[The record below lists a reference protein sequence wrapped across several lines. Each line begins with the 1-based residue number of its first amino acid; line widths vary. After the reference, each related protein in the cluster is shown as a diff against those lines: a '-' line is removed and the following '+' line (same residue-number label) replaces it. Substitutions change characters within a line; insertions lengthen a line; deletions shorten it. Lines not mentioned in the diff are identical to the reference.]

1 MTSQRA
7 TAAGDLQ
14 VATVGSARVLTL
26 NRPVRRNALTPELG
40 SALGREL
47 DAAARDAGL
56 RAVVLRGAGG
66 HFCVGLDLKWFAS
79 LGVDPG
85 AAALQQG
92 LSEFQQCVHTIVAC
106 PLPVVAALEGS
117 VAGFG
122 LDLALACDIRVAAD
136 TLAVSSSFAR
146 MGLIPD
152 GGSTYTL
159 ARLVGPEWA
168 ARIHLAGEAVD
179 AQRAEAIGLVSRVTA
194 PHGLEDAVAELVA
207 EIARGGRESVAR
219 IKRLLRDDE
228 RTALA
233 TRLAAEGTAQIE
245 ALGSAEFRERL
256 RRFLGRGEGEGR

>member
-7 TAAGDLQ
+7 DPAGDLQ
-14 VATVGSARVLTL
+14 VATVGPARVLTL
-26 NRPVRRNALTPELG
+26 HRPTRRNALTPELG

-47 DAAARDAGL
+47 EAAAGDPDV

-66 HFCVGLDLKWFAS
+66 HFCVGLDLKWFAT
-79 LGVDPG
+79 LGDDPG

-92 LSEFQQCVHTIVAC
+92 LFEFQQAVLGIIAC

-122 LDLALACDIRVAAD
+122 LDLALACDVRVAAD
-136 TLAVSSSFAR
+136 TLTVASSFAR

-159 ARLVGPEWA
+159 PRLVGPEWA

-179 AQRAEAIGLVSRVTA
+179 ARQAEAIGLVSRVTTT
-194 PHGLEDAVAELVA
+194 HGLEDVVAELVA
-207 EIARGGRESVAR
+207 EIARGGRESVAG
-219 IKRLLRDDE
+219 IKRLLRDDD
-228 RTALA
+228 RAALE
-233 TRLAAEGTAQIE
+233 TRLAAEGKAQVE

-256 RRFLGRGEGEGR
+256 RGFLGQR